1 MYVYVCAYIYLANR
15 SIYMCI
21 NICMCVLLYIH
32 ICVYICMLLLT
43 KLQLSREDTELQSV
57 DISIISLPC

>member
-1 MYVYVCAYIYLANR
+1 
-15 SIYMCI
+15 MCI